1 MDNLIMEFHISKNA
15 REKYKFDMSLFE
27 TNGNVVIGNIH
38 ASRLLAASINK
49 QKDLLNYPETA
60 VKASELYAI
69 GLMDEIFHYI
79 FKTYRNQIQQDI
91 LKEALIFVENN
102 LAPEENKKVIEF
114 FLKEFP
120 PLAVYLQITDLDE
133 YLKQLKTDQTYS
145 LILEEII
152 MLWVENQNPA
162 LENYRE
168 LFRDKELDGNTLYK
182 KFIDLLKG
190 FFDQKP
196 YFGPE
201 NQNIIDMLRAPAVK
215 VPHSI
220 PGQLEYIRTHWSFFL
235 GDFLYR
241 LLNSLDFINEEQKAT
256 FGGPGPSIVPGYNQ
270 TWDLDYEN
278 FSPDKEWMPNLVLIA
293 KNTYVW
299 LDQIRK
305 KYKSSITTIDQIPD
319 EELDMLRDR
328 GFNGLWLIGI
338 WERSKASAQI
348 KQLCGNPEAIASAYS
363 LAGYQI
369 ATELGG
375 ESAYQI
381 LKERAWQRG
390 IRLAADMVPNHMG
403 IDSNW
408 VYEHPDWF
416 VQLNY
421 SPFPSYSFNGAN
433 LSKYPNIEVKIEDH
447 YYDRSDA
454 AVVFQFKNQNS
465 GETRFIYHGNDG
477 TTMPWNDTAQL
488 NYLIP
493 EVREAVYQAILS
505 VARRFPI
512 IRFDAAMTLAKKH
525 FQRLWF
531 PDPGSGGAIPSRAE
545 FGLSKDDFDRIMPT
559 EFWRDVVDRLAAD
572 APDTLL
578 LAEAFWLMESYFVRT
593 LGMHRVYNSA
603 FMHMLRNEDNANYR
617 LLVKNTIEFDPQI
630 LKRFVNFMNNPDEQT
645 AVEQFGKGDK
655 YFGICTLM
663 STLPGLPM
671 FGHGQ
676 VEGFSE
682 KYGMEYQRAYWDE
695 FEDQTIITRHKQQIA
710 PLLHRR
716 WIFSEVDNF
725 LLYDFF
731 QEEQDI
737 NDDVYAY
744 SNTNQNQASL
754 VIFNNKFS
762 NTQGW
767 INFSSTRIK
776 NNRNGQETFSTVNL
790 AKGLNINDGFEFV
803 IFRDV
808 VTKLEFI
815 RSINEFHQKGLF
827 FNLFAY
833 QTHVF
838 IDFHTINDDEWQSY
852 QRLCDYLNGSG
863 VPNIQEAM
871 KELLLQPVQIPLKEI
886 INRGYYDYLISQKRL
901 SIKSF
906 VNPNV
911 LTESRQ
917 KMDNFTQGIFKM
929 TGQDQSK
936 DLVILKASKLLEF
949 VLSIPIFDQKFIS
962 IKNNDLRTI
971 LKSFQNEF
979 EIDNEKWMTV
989 FSYLFISSIR
999 EVIESEEPE
1008 FQIQSWFNE
1017 FQFAKIIRE
1026 LGANYNLG
1034 DSKQNTLVQ
1043 VIYTLLGLSG
1053 WYKKFSPDNFESW
1066 LESLLSRQDIQQ
1078 FLSINRYQGLL
1089 WFNAE
1094 RFELLIW
1101 WLIAIAIIEIGS
1113 DPKMSTN
1120 SLLEKFIGLNQIRQK
1135 LIEKMKNS
1143 EYRVDKLLSED
1154 IKKVA
1159 GNSTV

>member
-1 MDNLIMEFHISKNA
+1 MEFHISKNA

-682 KYGMEYQRAYWDE
+682 KYGMEYQRAYYNELPNQWLVNRHENEIFPLMKKRYLFSEIKNFWIYDLLDHFENINENIFAFTNSVRDEKALILFNNKYDTASGKIKYSTKKLVSDGNNKNLVTISLAEALGIKNDNKIYYIVTETISRLEYLFNGAQLHRDGFGITLEGFKSRVYLNFKEVYDEKGEYENLFNSLNGNGLDNVEIKLKENILIPVHQSVDE
-695 FEDQTIITRHKQQIA
+695 FFNEKRKEIIKNLFDIKEIA
-710 PLLHRR
+710 LPANDIEYLKLGYFAFLKSVEAHLGLQSDDEKLETMFDEYLSTFLGIKKLLEKSLSKKLNGFNNELHSSVMFFNNVLEPDNYLISSFWVLISSMNKLLPENEKETLIDSLMIEKPIKKLLQKTGKSEYDLVTDFALINILNEELENIFELQELRESKNCINNIIAER
-716 WIFSEVDNF
+716 VIKMLENKFVKKFLRPNIYQRKTYYRKESFEELIYWIFSKKLFEI
-725 LLYDFF
+725 YK
-731 QEEQDI
+731 I
-737 NDDVYAY
+737 NKV
-744 SNTNQNQASL
+744 
-754 VIFNNKFS
+754 
-762 NTQGW
+762 
-767 INFSSTRIK
+767 
-776 NNRNGQETFSTVNL
+776 VN
-790 AKGLNINDGFEFV
+790 
-803 IFRDV
+803 
-808 VTKLEFI
+808 
-815 RSINEFHQKGLF
+815 
-827 FNLFAY
+827 
-833 QTHVF
+833 
-838 IDFHTINDDEWQSY
+838 
-852 QRLCDYLNGSG
+852 
-863 VPNIQEAM
+863 M
-871 KELLLQPVQIPLKEI
+871 KELEAMLRVIEELVEYSTFS
-886 INRGYYDYLISQKRL
+886 GYQLE
-901 SIKSF
+901 
-906 VNPNV
+906 V
-911 LTESRQ
+911 LET
-917 KMDNFTQGIFKM
+917 N
-929 TGQDQSK
+929 
-936 DLVILKASKLLEF
+936 LKAN
-949 VLSIPIFDQKFIS
+949 I
-962 IKNNDLRTI
+962 
-971 LKSFQNEF
+971 NE
-979 EIDNEKWMTV
+979 T
-989 FSYLFISSIR
+989 
-999 EVIESEEPE
+999 
-1008 FQIQSWFNE
+1008 
-1017 FQFAKIIRE
+1017 
-1026 LGANYNLG
+1026 
-1034 DSKQNTLVQ
+1034 
-1043 VIYTLLGLSG
+1043 
-1053 WYKKFSPDNFESW
+1053 
-1066 LESLLSRQDIQQ
+1066 
-1078 FLSINRYQGLL
+1078 
-1089 WFNAE
+1089 
-1094 RFELLIW
+1094 
-1101 WLIAIAIIEIGS
+1101 
-1113 DPKMSTN
+1113 KMRS
-1120 SLLEKFIGLNQIRQK
+1120 
-1135 LIEKMKNS
+1135 M
-1143 EYRVDKLLSED
+1143 
-1154 IKKVA
+1154 
-1159 GNSTV
+1159 